1 MTPSRAQWISS
12 MRPTADILRLYGKG
26 KMSKSEQYLRSPK
39 KNFTTENFFG
49 VSDAEFCA
57 DFSDTTHWAETGSKK
72 KRTQKNCPKWPKMG

>member
-1 MTPSRAQWISS
+1 
-12 MRPTADILRLYGKG
+12 MRSNQNVFSGKG
-26 KMSKSEQYLRSPK
+26 KMRKSEQYLRSPK

>member
-1 MTPSRAQWISS
+1 MELEKKQV
-12 MRPTADILRLYGKG
+12 RLGKG

-57 DFSDTTHWAETGSKK
+57 DFSDTTHWAETSSKK

>member
-1 MTPSRAQWISS
+1 MPYHHQWQKNDKRGNS
-12 MRPTADILRLYGKG
+12 GKG

>member
-1 MTPSRAQWISS
+1 MCIGRERNDQATSK
-12 MRPTADILRLYGKG
+12 LRWSTFFGKG

>member
-1 MTPSRAQWISS
+1 MPCKKREKIQ
-12 MRPTADILRLYGKG
+12 PKHGNNGKLN
-26 KMSKSEQYLRSPK
+26 KRKSEQYLRSPK

-72 KRTQKNCPKWPKMG
+72 KRTQKNCPKWPKMA

>member
-1 MTPSRAQWISS
+1 MKLIVGR
-12 MRPTADILRLYGKG
+12 DFVVDGKLN
-26 KMSKSEQYLRSPK
+26 KKKSEQYLRSPK

-72 KRTQKNCPKWPKMG
+72 NAPKKTAQNGLK

>member
-1 MTPSRAQWISS
+1 
-12 MRPTADILRLYGKG
+12 
-26 KMSKSEQYLRSPK
+26 MSKSEQYLRSPK

-72 KRTQKNCPKWPKMG
+72 KNAPKKTAQNGLKWAKTRKKTFSSDQID

>member
-1 MTPSRAQWISS
+1 
-12 MRPTADILRLYGKG
+12 MR
-26 KMSKSEQYLRSPK
+26 KSEQYLRSPK

-72 KRTQKNCPKWPKMG
+72 NAPKKTAQNGLKWAKTRKKNILLNQIDQYHM